1 MNKFLFIYTI
11 LGDYMSPAMRKTY
24 MVIGILAII
33 IGLLMLI
40 VPQQCVK
47 IIVIILGFF
56 SVGNGLFNLLHI
68 RKKVADSDF
77 VKTINIRGI
86 ISIIVGFLA
95 IILPLTFAGIL
106 WTIMV
111 YALAFYLLISS
122 GMEIYGIKKMD
133 QVGINTKPYIAEI
146 IGSVI
151 IAIILFIIPAEIG
164 TFLIRILGII
174 IILAGII
181 LLLAKTKREP
191 LIVYAEE
198 VPNDPNES
206 KKY

>member
-1 MNKFLFIYTI
+1 
-11 LGDYMSPAMRKTY
+11 MSPAMRKTY
-24 MVIGILAII
+24 IVIGILAII

-40 VPQQCVK
+40 IPQQCVK

-56 SVGNGLFNLLHI
+56 SIGNGIFNLFHI
-68 RKKVADSDF
+68 RKMVAYPDF
-77 VKTINIRGI
+77 IKTINIRGI
-86 ISIIVGFLA
+86 ISIAIGFFA
-95 IILPLTFAGIL
+95 ILLPLAFAGIL

-111 YALAFYLLISS
+111 YALAFYLLASS
-122 GMEIYGIKKMD
+122 VMEYYGIKKMD

-151 IAIILFIIPAEIG
+151 IAIILFIIPAKIG
-164 TFLIRILGII
+164 TLIIRILGLL
-174 IILAGII
+174 IILVGII

-198 VPNDPNES
+198 VPNDPNET
-206 KKY
+206 KK